1 MFYVANTPRTLE
13 SDARDWMA
21 AFRRLDGAYSENTLR
36 GYRADFRIFEAW
48 CNINGHVALP
58 AAPETVAA
66 FLDAAPSTASTST
79 LRRRLASIRKVHRLF
94 KLSNPAEDEDV
105 LIALRRAQRS
115 RHRRPTQALGLTAD
129 LRDRLIATCADDLA
143 GLRDRALISIGYD
156 TLCRRSKL
164 VALRVEDLTR
174 LADGGMLALI
184 QRAKNDPFGDE
195 REGYVSKRSVALLDE
210 WLRAPGLQEGWLFR
224 RIVFDGV
231 GPNSLHPHSVGRI
244 LKQRAASAGTSADV
258 VDALSGHSMR
268 VGAAQDMMAAG
279 MGLLPIMKTGG
290 WKSANVV
297 ARYVQNADLL
307 RISAS
312 RL

>member
-1 MFYVANTPRTLE
+1 MTNTPPALE

-21 AFRRLDGAYSENTLR
+21 ALLRLDGAYSENTLR
-36 GYRADFRIFEAW
+36 GYRADFRTFEAW
-48 CNINGHVALP
+48 CNANGHTALP

-66 FLDAAPSTASTST
+66 FLGAAPSTASTST

-94 KLSNPAEDEDV
+94 KFGNPAEDEDV
-105 LIALRRAQRS
+105 VIALRRAQRT
-115 RHRRPTQALGLTAD
+115 RHRRPGQALGLTSD
-129 LRDRLIATCADDLA
+129 LRDRLIDACPADLS

-156 TLCRRSKL
+156 TLCRRSEL
-164 VALRVEDLTR
+164 VAFRLEDLTW

-184 QRAKNDPFGDE
+184 RRAKNDPFGDG
-195 REGYVSKRSVALLDE
+195 REGYVSMRSAGLLDE
-210 WLRAPGLQEGWLFR
+210 WLRAAGIDEGWLFR
-224 RIVFDGV
+224 RVVFDGV
-231 GPNSLHPHSVGRI
+231 GPNPLHPHSVGRI
-244 LKQRAASAGTSADV
+244 LKQRAAAAGTSAET

-290 WKSANVV
+290 WKSVNVV

-307 RISAS
+307 RVSAN
-312 RL
+312 RW

>member
-1 MFYVANTPRTLE
+1 
-13 SDARDWMA
+13 MA

-48 CNINGHVALP
+48 CNTNGHVALP

-156 TLCRRSKL
+156 TLCRRSEL
-164 VALRVEDLTR
+164 VALQVEDLTR
-174 LADGGMLALI
+174 LPDGSMLVLI
-184 QRAKNDPFGDE
+184 RRAKNDPFGDG
-195 REGYVSKRSVALLDE
+195 REGHVSKQSVELLDR
-210 WLRAPGLQEGWLFR
+210 WLQSAAIETGWVFR
-224 RIVFDGV
+224 RVVCDGP
-231 GPNSLHPHSVGRI
+231 GTNALHPHSVGRI
-244 LKQRAASAGTSADV
+244 LKQRAAAAGSSPEIVGAI
-258 VDALSGHSMR
+258 SGHSMR
-268 VGAAQDMMAAG
+268 VGAAQDMMVAG

-290 WKSANVV
+290 WKSPNVV
-297 ARYVQNADLL
+297 ARYVQNADIL

-312 RL
+312 RN